1 MDAGRALK
9 LSQGALFGVKTLRVA
24 EIRDRIASRYP
35 EAASLPEP
43 PELDGLLAAAG
54 LEFRWDATG
63 ANGWGCYVSRLGDS
77 SSMATDS
84 FSRQPTAVGVAMVGE
99 IDEAAADARL
109 FEEHLQ
115 RGLKHGAFM
124 VMLVLP
130 QYYVQ
135 AIDELSGRLAILH
148 RDFEKMLLD
157 TLRQVADRAKVNWDL
172 VIETD
177 AKPYEG
183 DWDKLL
189 LLVDR
194 ALVLVDQE
202 LTESDRTVLLS
213 HVGMLARYDRLNW
226 LEKWRDRVG
235 AEIAGLW
242 VLVPGDRQAMIDGKA
257 IPLLSPAQKTTVP
270 KSWLEN
276 RHRM

>member
-1 MDAGRALK
+1 
-9 LSQGALFGVKTLRVA
+9 
-24 EIRDRIASRYP
+24 
-35 EAASLPEP
+35 
-43 PELDGLLAAAG
+43 
-54 LEFRWDATG
+54 
-63 ANGWGCYVSRLGDS
+63 
-77 SSMATDS
+77 
-84 FSRQPTAVGVAMVGE
+84 
-99 IDEAAADARL
+99 
-109 FEEHLQ
+109 
-115 RGLKHGAFM
+115 
-124 VMLVLP
+124 
-130 QYYVQ
+130 
-135 AIDELSGRLAILH
+135 
-148 RDFEKMLLD
+148 MLLD
-157 TLRQVADRAKVNWDL
+157 ALRQVADRAKVNWDL

-202 LTESDRTVLLS
+202 LAESDRTVLLS
-213 HVGMLARYDRLNW
+213 HVGMLARYDRLKW